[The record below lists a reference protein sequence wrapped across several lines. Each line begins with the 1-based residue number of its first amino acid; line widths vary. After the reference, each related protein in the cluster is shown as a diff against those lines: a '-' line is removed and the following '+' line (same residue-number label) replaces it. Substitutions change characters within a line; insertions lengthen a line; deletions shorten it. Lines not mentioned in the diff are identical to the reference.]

1 MEKELKTMIKIKY
14 FIKVEHNKTIL
25 QNQTILKAIQ
35 EIHRWI
41 ISNEKIKNKK
51 ITASGGYIDNANGY
65 FGLLIENINDVEF
78 IEYINLF
85 VLGMKNM
92 LYQIPEEPNFL
103 ITNISSIRIT
113 NDMWQN
119 FTYLL
124 KHMESE
130 KSNDN

>member
-130 KSNDN
+130 ESNDN